1 MFILW
6 AFTIIILSCACLN
19 ISFNLTTFIILELII
34 SLSTFPAPTEGN
46 WSLSPTK
53 ITLVPNFIALS
64 KLYIK
69 IMSTIDTSST
79 IITSEFIGSSSS
91 LKKVKSSS
99 VENPIS
105 SNLCIV
111 FASLLEVSLILFAAL
126 PVGAAKVTLL
136 PLFSNISMIALM
148 VVVLPVPGPPV
159 IINTPLLTD
168 SLTAKICFSAN
179 LIFLSSSKTLISLSI
194 SIFKSSNSYC
204 DNFTI

>member
-1 MFILW
+1 M
-6 AFTIIILSCACLN
+6 
-19 ISFNLTTFIILELII
+19 

-136 PLFSNISMIALM
+136 PLFSNMSIIALI

-179 LIFLSSSKTLISLSI
+179 LIFLFSSKTLISLSI